1 VCCHECRK
9 IPPVNDRP
17 ERPETPQGVAGC
29 QWRKVTNGL
38 FEADAGVLHA
48 SDVKPASL
56 CVRVLDDDPTA
67 TDTGPATAPARR
79 TETVLNA
86 SGLPVVVRCGITGT

>member
-1 VCCHECRK
+1 MIGQSARRHRK
-9 IPPVNDRP
+9 ASLAVN
-17 ERPETPQGVAGC
+17 GA
-29 QWRKVTNGL
+29 KVTNGL